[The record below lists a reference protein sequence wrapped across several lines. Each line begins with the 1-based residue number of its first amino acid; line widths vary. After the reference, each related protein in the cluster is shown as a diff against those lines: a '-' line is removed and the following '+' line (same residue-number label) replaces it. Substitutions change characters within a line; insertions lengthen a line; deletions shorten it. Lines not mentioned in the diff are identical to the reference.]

1 MTARETFREEGED
14 IEFDRLGQL
23 TSPVAIAAFEGWND
37 AGEAASGVISHLGIA
52 WQAQPI
58 AAVEPEDF
66 YDFQVTRPVVEI
78 TEGRIERLVW
88 PTTRLSVARAVA
100 WPESAGISGV
110 SGSSGPKSPGS
121 RGSAKS
127 PESPESLP
135 PDADPDGGNSGD
147 AGGDDAAPA
156 GTGLDRDIILV
167 HGIEPNMRWRSF
179 TDELVQGLT
188 ELGVESVI
196 LLGALLA
203 DAPHTRPVPVS
214 VGAADPKLSATV
226 TAPFS
231 DYKGPTGILG
241 VVQYALAGA
250 GIPAVSLWASVPHYV
265 AQPPNPKATLAL
277 LRGVE
282 DILDAPLPLADLAEE
297 ARAWERGVDELA
309 QQDSE
314 VADYVRTLEEAKDAT
329 DLPQASGDAIAREFE
344 RYLRRRGRRGEPGG
358 L

>member
-1 MTARETFREEGED
+1 
-14 IEFDRLGQL
+14 
-23 TSPVAIAAFEGWND
+23 
-37 AGEAASGVISHLGIA
+37 
-52 WQAQPI
+52 
-58 AAVEPEDF
+58 
-66 YDFQVTRPVVEI
+66 
-78 TEGRIERLVW
+78 VW
-88 PTTRLSVARAVA
+88 PTTRLSVARAKG
-100 WPESAGISGV
+100 PESAGDSA
-110 SGSSGPKSPGS
+110 
-121 RGSAKS
+121 RGGASKDRAGQDGTAPTSTAADIAAELGAAGAGAAIIGADAK
-127 PESPESLP
+127 
-135 PDADPDGGNSGD
+135 PDAAID
-147 AGGDDAAPA
+147 AESVL
-156 GTGLDRDIILV
+156 GTGLDKDIVLV
-167 HGIEPNMRWRSF
+167 HGIEPNMRWRAF
-179 TDELVQGLT
+179 TSELVQGLT

-214 VGAADPKLSATV
+214 VGASDPKLSANV
-226 TAPFS
+226 NAPFA

-241 VVQYALAGA
+241 VVQYQLAQA

-265 AQPPNPKATLAL
+265 ATPPNPKATLAL

-314 VADYVRTLEEAKDAT
+314 VAEYVRTLEEAKDAT

-344 RYLRRRGRRGEPGG
+344 RYLRRRGRRGEPGPGG